1 MQRAAIVIVVAS
13 LTIPVA
19 CGEQKS
25 AISDSMPKPTK
36 SLQDLKQK
44 ASDMSPEELAEARRK
59 AGFKSR
65 DEIAA
70 ENAAAFEKSAREYI
84 KTRMKEYRELLADLR
99 GALDDLEKW
108 AKGKAP
114 DAAFEKFATDY
125 HEGVKALTE
134 RYDQLTARG
143 AEGGNTQA
151 VLGKAFRTW
160 EDLNN
165 ELTPDLAT
173 QERLAT
179 TLAEIR
185 KGYDEVE
192 KSLDEIDKDETLV
205 VNKFYKEEKQDE
217 KKDDG

>member
-1 MQRAAIVIVVAS
+1 MQRAATVIVVAL
-13 LTIPVA
+13 LTTTVA

-36 SLQDLKQK
+36 SLQELKQK
-44 ASDMSPEELAEARRK
+44 ASDMTPEELAEARRK

-70 ENAAAFEKSAREYI
+70 ENAATFEKSAREYV
-84 KTRMKEYRELLADLR
+84 KTRMKEYRALLADLR
-99 GALDDLEKW
+99 GALDGLEKW

-125 HEGVKALTE
+125 QEGVKELTE
-134 RYDQLTARG
+134 QYDKLTARG

-151 VLGKAFRTW
+151 VLGKSFRTW

-165 ELTPDLAT
+165 ELAPELAK
-173 QERLAT
+173 QARLAT
-179 TLAEIR
+179 TIAEIR

-192 KSLDEIDKDETLV
+192 KKLDEIEKDDTLV
-205 VNKFYKEEKQDE
+205 VNKFYKDE
-217 KKDDG
+217 KADAKDDG